1 MSDELLVEQAGTVR
15 LLTLNRPDS
24 MNALSMSLQASLV
37 DALLDAGSDD
47 DVSVIVLT
55 ATGDRAFCPGVD
67 LKEIRS
73 LPGRWPGPYAGA
85 DRSVWEVLST
95 TYKPTIAALNG
106 AAVGGGFE
114 LALAC
119 DLVIATVGIK
129 VGMPEAKVGM
139 AASFGTI
146 VLSRRLPRGVA
157 SDLLFTGRLVSVED
171 LVPWGLIQ
179 RIVAPGQLREGALE
193 YAESISRNAPLSL
206 RRMKEL
212 MVKGQSLPLMTAVT
226 LEVGPNPYLSE
237 DRTEGIAAFLEK
249 REPRW
254 QSR

>member
-1 MSDELLVEQAGTVR
+1 MAQELLVEQQGRVR

-24 MNALSMSLQASLV
+24 MNALSTSLQASLIK
-37 DALLDAGSDD
+37 ALLEAGSDD
-47 DVSVIVLT
+47 DVSTIVLT
-55 ATGDRAFCPGVD
+55 AVGDRTFCPGVD

-73 LPGRWPGPYAGA
+73 LPGQWRGPYAGA
-85 DRSVWEVLST
+85 ERSVWEVLSA

-119 DLVIATVGIK
+119 DLIVAAEGIK

-139 AASFGTI
+139 AGSFGTTA
-146 VLSRRLPRGVA
+146 LSRKVPTGVA
-157 SDLLFTGRLVSVED
+157 SDLLFTGRLVPVEE
-171 LVPWGLIQ
+171 LQPWGLIQ
-179 RIVAPGQLREGALE
+179 RIVDQGRVRVAALE
-193 YAESISRNAPLSL
+193 YAEAIARNAPLSL

-212 MVKGQSLPLMTAVT
+212 MVKGQSLPLMAAVT
-226 LEVGPNPYLSE
+226 LDVGPNPYLSE
-237 DRTEGIAAFLEK
+237 DRQEGIAAFLEK

-254 QSR
+254 QGR